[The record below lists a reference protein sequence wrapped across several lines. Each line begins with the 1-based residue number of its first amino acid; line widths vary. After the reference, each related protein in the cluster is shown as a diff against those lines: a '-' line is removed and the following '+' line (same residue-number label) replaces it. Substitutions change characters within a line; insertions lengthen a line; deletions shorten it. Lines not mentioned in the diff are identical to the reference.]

1 MDDHS
6 NKNVE
11 MMKKMG
17 DLAKDYSKW
26 IEDEMSKSK
35 EEFAIS
41 KVGKIDPKR
50 HLTSVLLIFF
60 INYF

>member
-1 MDDHS
+1 
-6 NKNVE
+6 

-26 IEDEMSKSK
+26 IEEEMTKTK

-50 HLTSVLLIFF
+50 HLTQVF
-60 INYF
+60 I

>member
-1 MDDHS
+1 
-6 NKNVE
+6 

-35 EEFAIS
+35 EEFTIS

-50 HLTSVLLIFF
+50 HLTSVIIFNFF
-60 INYF
+60 IIKFN

>member
-26 IEDEMSKSK
+26 IDDEM
-35 EEFAIS
+35 
-41 KVGKIDPKR
+41 
-50 HLTSVLLIFF
+50 
-60 INYF
+60 